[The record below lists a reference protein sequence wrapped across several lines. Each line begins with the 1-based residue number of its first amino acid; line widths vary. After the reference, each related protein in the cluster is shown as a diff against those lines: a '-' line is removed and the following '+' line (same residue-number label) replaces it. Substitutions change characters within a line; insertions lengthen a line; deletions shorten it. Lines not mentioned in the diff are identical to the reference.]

1 METNL
6 VRAFGQ
12 YLAFSN
18 YLLLGGIGKLELK
31 YVPAK
36 RLGSQL
42 NPPSWQWFFIP
53 DKSLAHWSPEF
64 LTWIA
69 KTTESNEI
77 EFKREFTSF
86 WAGITAEL
94 NLHRSVYIEGFGTL
108 LLEGAECRM
117 LAEQPTA
124 LSSSNQLWESQLI
137 PNIRQILTTAE
148 VFVDEV
154 NVTTPHDESKPAIL
168 VYLKHWKK
176 IAAVLLAVSLVNVLV
191 LQYLELQ
198 ESSVFYHEANIGE
211 VEIIDLTPNTNVPQ
225 VPTPQNTVDTRP
237 EPEYISKFD
246 YTPDSLTGLVPVDYR
261 TGRFEVI
268 IGAYQSKENAE
279 QKVSELKKLGYEA
292 VLAGQT
298 SGGLHRVSAGSFT
311 NGGIAE
317 AFLDEIKNKVEAD
330 AWLMEP

>member
-1 METNL
+1 METNFVKAL
-6 VRAFGQ
+6 GQ

-42 NPPSWQWFFIP
+42 NPPSWQWYFTP
-53 DKSLAHWSPEF
+53 DKSLSHWSPEF

-69 KTTESNEI
+69 KTSGADEA
-77 EFKREFTSF
+77 EFKKEFTAF

-124 LSSSNQLWESQLI
+124 LSSSTQLWESQLI
-137 PNIRQILTTAE
+137 PNARQILATTETVVEEQTNASP
-148 VFVDEV
+148 
-154 NVTTPHDESKPAIL
+154 NVERKSAIL

-176 IAAVLLAVSLVNVLV
+176 IAAVLLAVSLINILV
-191 LQYLELQ
+191 LQYLELRDSPIFKQ
-198 ESSVFYHEANIGE
+198 EANIGE
-211 VEIIDLTPNTNVPQ
+211 VEIIELAPEASVPQ
-225 VPTPQNTVDTRP
+225 IPSPQNTVDKRP

-246 YTPDSLTGLVPVDYR
+246 YSPDSLTGLVPVDYR

-298 SGGLHRVSAGSFT
+298 SGGLYRVSAGSFT

-317 AFLDEIKNKVEAD
+317 AFLDEIKNKVEED

>member
-1 METNL
+1 METNF

-36 RLGSQL
+36 RLGTQL
-42 NPPSWQWFFIP
+42 NAPSWQWFFIP
-53 DKSLAHWSPEF
+53 DKSLSHWSPEF
-64 LTWIA
+64 LTWIS
-69 KTTESNEI
+69 KTTGIDEV
-77 EFKREFTSF
+77 EFKKEFTSF
-86 WAGITAEL
+86 WAEIAAEL
-94 NLHRSVYIEGFGTL
+94 NVHRSVYVEGFGTL

-117 LAEQPTA
+117 LAEQPTS
-124 LSSSNQLWESQLI
+124 LSSSNQLWESHLI
-137 PNIRQILTTAE
+137 PNVRQILTTTE
-148 VFVDEV
+148 VVVDEQ
-154 NVTTPHDESKPAIL
+154 NVSKPNSEGRPTVL

-176 IAAVLLAVSLVNVLV
+176 IAAVLLAVSLLNILV

-198 ESSVFYHEANIGE
+198 DSPIFNQEANIGE
-211 VEIIDLTPNTNVPQ
+211 VEIIDLALNTNLPQ
-225 VPTPQNTVDTRP
+225 IPEPQNTIDTRP

-279 QKVSELKKLGYEA
+279 QKVLELKKLGYEA

-298 SGGLHRVSAGSFT
+298 SGGLYRVSAGSFT

-317 AFLDEIKNKVEAD
+317 AFLDEIKNKVEED